1 MELHGGFHHFP
12 SSVRTF
18 NLTYHCWYSFDHKA
32 KALFVWVLHSIFFFT
47 PTSTLYS
54 LKEVIPSSPHMGAC
68 WGVQCAGDGAGPAQC
83 WGAGLVVLADG
94 SEVHWREKRGMTPAP
109 RFLA

>member
-1 MELHGGFHHFP
+1 
-12 SSVRTF
+12 
-18 NLTYHCWYSFDHKA
+18 
-32 KALFVWVLHSIFFFT
+32 
-47 PTSTLYS
+47 
-54 LKEVIPSSPHMGAC
+54 MGAC

-94 SEVHWREKRGMTPAP
+94 SEVHWREKRVMTPAP